1 MPELTGFVASL
12 GSEQSEP
19 RVPCGIFDSFG
30 MGISPGIQSS
40 QTGNLE
46 QQSVS
51 KHQQRPLRVLLPV
64 FPPSMGAG
72 ERFL

>member
-12 GSEQSEP
+12 GI
-19 RVPCGIFDSFG
+19 VPCGISTLLGWDF
-30 MGISPGIQSS
+30 PQGIQKF

-46 QQSVS
+46 QQPVS
-51 KHQQRPLRVLLPV
+51 KHHQRPLRVLLLV